1 MGLDG
6 RTTDDLMK
14 KPQTRTQGRVAS
26 LFLKL
31 EKASPLS
38 KPLGGTL
45 VLRARFGIEG
55 DVNAGRVGPRQV
67 LLTSLETLRQF
78 KLRPG
83 DLRENVVVAGLPLD
97 DLPSGSVLQLGD
109 SATVRLTYHC
119 EVCKYIGT
127 LGIEPIASL
136 ENRRGFLAVVLTGGA
151 VRTGDPVEVLP
162 VRFDPVPDR
171 PFDRF
176 LWVAKQIPFGKVITY
191 RQILDILGVSR
202 SYYRVLPAY
211 MKRAEGYPLHRILDS
226 REHLISHV
234 DGQRAL
240 LEREGVAVDARV
252 DGDVVSNA
260 WVDVSAFG
268 WDVRDIYYRTV
279 DDHPA

>member
-1 MGLDG
+1 
-6 RTTDDLMK
+6 MK
-14 KPQTRTQGRVAS
+14 KPQTRTKGRVAS

-78 KLRPG
+78 KLRSG

-127 LGIEPIASL
+127 LGISPIASL

-191 RQILDILGVSR
+191 RQILDVLGVSR

-226 REHLISHV
+226 RAHLISHV

-240 LEREGVAVDARV
+240 LEREGVEVDARV

-268 WDVRDIYYRTV
+268 WDVRDIYYRAV
-279 DDHPA
+279 ADHPA

>member
-1 MGLDG
+1 MARKCQHGLL
-6 RTTDDLMK
+6 TTDHQMK
-14 KPQTRTQGRVAS
+14 KSQPHAQGRVAS

-38 KPLGGTL
+38 KPRDETL
-45 VLRARFGIEG
+45 TLRARFGIEG

-67 LLTSLETLRQF
+67 LLTSLETLHKF
-78 KLRPG
+78 KLQPG
-83 DLRENVVVAGLPLD
+83 DLRENIVVAGLPLD
-97 DLPSGSVLQLGD
+97 DLPSGSVLQLGA

-119 EVCKYIGT
+119 EVCKYLGT

-136 ENRRGFLAVVLTGGA
+136 ENQRGFLAVVLIGGA

-176 LWVAKQIPFGKVITY
+176 LWVVKQIPFGKVITY
-191 RQILDILGVSR
+191 KQILDVLGVAR
-202 SYYRVLPAY
+202 SYYRVLPTY
-211 MKRAEGYPLHRILDS
+211 MKRAQGYPLHRILDS
-226 REHLISHV
+226 KCCLIPHV
-234 DGQRAL
+234 NGQRAL
-240 LEREGVAVDARV
+240 LEREGVEIAERLV
-252 DGDVVSNA
+252 GKA

-268 WDVRDIYYRTV
+268 WDVRPIYYRAG
-279 DDHPA
+279 DPA

>member
-1 MGLDG
+1 
-6 RTTDDLMK
+6 MK

-127 LGIEPIASL
+127 LGINPIASL

-151 VRTGDPVEVLP
+151 IRTGDPVEVLP

-176 LWVAKQIPFGKVITY
+176 LWVVKQIPFGKVITY
-191 RQILDILGVSR
+191 RQILDVLGVSR

-226 REHLISHV
+226 KGHLISHV

-240 LEREGVAVDARV
+240 LEREGIEVDARV
-252 DGDVVSNA
+252 DEEWVGNA

-268 WDVRDIYYRTV
+268 WDVRDIYYRAS
-279 DDHPA
+279 DGDCPRHRIRHP